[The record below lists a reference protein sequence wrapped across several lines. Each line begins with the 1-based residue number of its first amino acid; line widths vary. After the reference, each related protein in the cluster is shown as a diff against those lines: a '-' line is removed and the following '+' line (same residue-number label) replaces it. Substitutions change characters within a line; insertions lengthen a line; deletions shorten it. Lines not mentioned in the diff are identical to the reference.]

1 MATNIIYCYCGE
13 GAGKTTSALGLALR
27 ALGHGQKVLVI
38 QFLKWN
44 RTTGE
49 YLFKHPNYEIRQ
61 FSSTEWIGVATLTQ
75 ADADV
80 CRDGLATA
88 HYKCTYEH
96 INLLILDEL
105 NYAVSV
111 GMLEEDN
118 VIDCL
123 QHLKRECPELNIVM
137 TGRGATRKLRKLAD
151 FVNEINE
158 IKNSKLVCEE
168 GIQW

>member
-1 MATNIIYCYCGE
+1 MIYLYSGE
-13 GAGKTTSALGLALR
+13 GAGKTTSALGIALR

-49 YLFKHPNYEIRQ
+49 YLFKHPNYQIEQ
-61 FSSTEWIGVATLTQ
+61 FSSTEWIGVATLTEK
-75 ADADV
+75 DAKE
-80 CRDGLATA
+80 CRNGLATA
-88 HYKCTYEH
+88 YLRCKSQDVK
-96 INLLILDEL
+96 LLILDEI

-111 GMLEEDN
+111 EMLEEND

-123 QHLKRECPELNIVM
+123 QRLKSECPDLNIVI
-137 TGRGATRKLRKLAD
+137 TGRGATRKLKKIAD
-151 FVNEINE
+151 FVNI
-158 IKNSKLVCEE
+158 IKEVKSSGMVCDE

>member
-1 MATNIIYCYCGE
+1 
-13 GAGKTTSALGLALR
+13 
-27 ALGHGQKVLVI
+27 
-38 QFLKWN
+38 
-44 RTTGE
+44 
-49 YLFKHPNYEIRQ
+49 
-61 FSSTEWIGVATLTQ
+61 
-75 ADADV
+75 
-80 CRDGLATA
+80 
-88 HYKCTYEH
+88 
-96 INLLILDEL
+96 
-105 NYAVSV
+105 VSV

-168 GIQW
+168 GIQF

>member
-1 MATNIIYCYCGE
+1 MGYIYLYTGD

-27 ALGHGQKVLVI
+27 ALGHKQKVLVI

-49 YLFKHPNYEIRQ
+49 FLFKNPYYEINQ
-61 FSSTEWIGVATLTQ
+61 FSSNEWIGVANLSEK
-75 ADADV
+75 DSEI

-88 HYKCTYEH
+88 FHKCKYKN
-96 INLLILDEL
+96 IKLLILDEV

-111 GMLEEDN
+111 GMLEEKD

-123 QHLKRECPELNIVM
+123 QHLKEECPELNIVM
-137 TGRGATRKLRKLAD
+137 TGRDATRKLRKYAD
-151 FVNEINE
+151 YVNEIKE
-158 IKNSKLVCEE
+158 IKSGKMVCDE

>member
-1 MATNIIYCYCGE
+1 MGYLYLYYGE

-49 YLFKHPNYEIRQ
+49 FLFKHLNYEIKQ
-61 FSSTEWIGVATLTQ
+61 FSSTEWIGVATLTEK
-75 ADADV
+75 DAEA
-80 CRDGLATA
+80 CREGLATA
-88 HYKCTYEH
+88 YHKCKLNNV
-96 INLLILDEL
+96 NLLILDEV

-111 GMLEEDN
+111 GMLEEQD

-123 QHLKRECPELNIVM
+123 QRLKRECPELNIVM
-137 TGRGATRKLRKLAD
+137 TGRGATRKLRKIAD
-151 FVNEINE
+151 FVNI
-158 IKNSKLVCEE
+158 IKESKSSGLVCEA
-168 GIQW
+168 GIQY